1 MISFMARVKR
11 EHYYVDVIERVLGGV
26 QVSMGTEPARRSHA
40 ERTRQS
46 WVRGRSVTH
55 TARPN
60 ANDKRRDPK

>member
-1 MISFMARVKR
+1 MARVKR
-11 EHYYVDVIERVLGGV
+11 EYFYVDVIERVLGGV
-26 QVSMGTEPARRSHA
+26 HVTPGTEPGSRRSHA

-55 TARPN
+55 PARSN

>member
-1 MISFMARVKR
+1 MARVKR

-26 QVSMGTEPARRSHA
+26 QVSTGTEPGSRRSYA

-55 TARPN
+55 TARSN